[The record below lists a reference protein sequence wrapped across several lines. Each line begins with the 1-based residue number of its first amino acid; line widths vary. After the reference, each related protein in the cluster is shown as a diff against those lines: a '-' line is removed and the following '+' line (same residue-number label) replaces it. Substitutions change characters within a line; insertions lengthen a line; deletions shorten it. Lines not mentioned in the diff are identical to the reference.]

1 MQMHNNATRLTVI
14 GGADMTD
21 PRHVKPNEARCG
33 IKVGA
38 MRYVL
43 GISLA
48 AVIAA
53 FLIVYLVV

>member
-1 MQMHNNATRLTVI
+1 
-14 GGADMTD
+14 MTD
-21 PRHVKPNEARCG
+21 PRHVKPNEARSG
-33 IKVGA
+33 IQVGA

-53 FLIVYLVV
+53 FLIVYFVV